1 MSEGKIEVGG
11 SGRGPGVLGKI
22 KFVVCGWVSF
32 RWLHGFNVYPS
43 NKWSE
48 RLTLERPD
56 DTYSSAKKESL
67 RKRALTSAE
76 TLCNV
81 RYVWGFITGSSKNR
95 AYDSSCRE

>member
-11 SGRGPGVLGKI
+11 GDGARILGKI